1 MNDKLKYEVFKTVF
15 NYFKSH
21 RYFLIVSIS
30 IVAIILTPLDCSTRY
45 GEFKKGG
52 LKYFAE

>member
-1 MNDKLKYEVFKTVF
+1 MSDKLKYEVFKTVF
-15 NYFKSH
+15 NYFKKH

-30 IVAIILTPLDCSTRY
+30 IIAIILTPLDCSTSY